1 MDKYKLSS
9 VTIVLGLL
17 LCVVSAAAGFW
28 LLELRASNRLLQKL
42 ALAKPGV
49 RISQIA
55 GQLGPPMREFSNV
68 KEILAWGNVKDES
81 FCSGKK
87 LFRFHAVSPPCRTVD
102 VYTDAND
109 VIVYA
114 TWGQE

>member
-1 MDKYKLSS
+1 MNQHKSIT
-9 VTIVLGLL
+9 VAVVLGLL
-17 LCVVSAAAGFW
+17 LCLVSAVAGFW
-28 LLELRASNRLLQKL
+28 LLELRASNQLLQKL

-49 RISQIA
+49 RLSQIS
-55 GQLGPPMREFSNV
+55 GQLGSPMREFSDV
-68 KEILAWGNVKDES
+68 KELLEWGTVKDES

-87 LFRFHAVSPPCRTVD
+87 LFRFYGVTPPCRSVD

-114 TWGQE
+114 TWGQL